1 MHLPPKAGWE
11 PPPRIHHLTK
21 WLNWSGVGVFTAV
34 NQGRGSYRAVL
45 HNNVMVFHA
54 GLAHF
59 GQEERDPVH
68 VVPEDDPA
76 HPSALNIHR
85 VVLRPDEGVLQLSNT

>member
-1 MHLPPKAGWE
+1 
-11 PPPRIHHLTK
+11 
-21 WLNWSGVGVFTAV
+21 
-34 NQGRGSYRAVL
+34 
-45 HNNVMVFHA
+45 MVFHA